1 MLLEGL
7 ETIGLP
13 CFEPR
18 GAFYVFP
25 QVTQDCK
32 MTSEEFCNRLLN
44 ENSLA
49 IVPGTAF
56 GECGEGFARLS
67 YAYSVRHIAVA
78 LERLEDFVKKL
89 GHN

>member
-32 MTSEEFCNRLLN
+32 MTSEEFCSRLLN

-56 GECGEGFARLS
+56 GDCGEGFARLS
-67 YAYSVRHIAVA
+67 YAYSVRHIAFA